1 LAALSTNSLLI
12 RANNSNHMIQVD
24 EPELVMDAIRSV
36 HIAACNKARLARDG
50 PSQELLSA
58 G

>member
-1 LAALSTNSLLI
+1 
-12 RANNSNHMIQVD
+12 MIQID
-24 EPELVMDAIRSV
+24 EPELVMDAIRRV
-36 HIAACNKARLARDG
+36 HIAACNKMGLAPDG